1 MGNEAR
7 DQDALSMYTLCT
19 IIVLLVASGFLLGL
33 LHVTHE
39 LFTTT
44 AFPSPTFADALED
57 LDGERDSRG
66 LP

>member
-1 MGNEAR
+1 
-7 DQDALSMYTLCT
+7 MYTLCT
-19 IIVLLVASGFLLGL
+19 IFLLLVASGFLLGL
-33 LHVTHE
+33 FTHE

-44 AFPSPTFADALED
+44 TFPSPTFADDDAALAD

>member
-1 MGNEAR
+1 
-7 DQDALSMYTLCT
+7 MYTLCT
-19 IIVLLVASGFLLGL
+19 IFLLLIASGFLLGL

-44 AFPSPTFADALED
+44 TFPSPTFADADAALAD